1 MAYGLFG
8 KLPQKRDFVALGIP
22 HAVLHPFE
30 TWLQSAVAASRNEL
44 GRDWEELFLVA
55 PIWRFWLGH
64 EILGQVCAGALMPSV
79 DKVGR
84 FFPLTIMHVAAPG
97 QDGVPPVFSP
107 PEAWYGEI
115 ESRLLS
121 VLGEDAEIEVAML
134 TGGLAEPDE
143 PPVLPEPPSEAFKG
157 GVIWTGEA
165 GSTAGDL
172 LRSVIEA
179 DYRRAAAGRSFWWT
193 GGGSGGQPAVH
204 VRAGLP
210 DPYFFTRML
219 RIAVP

>member
-44 GRDWEELFLVA
+44 GRGWEELYLVA

-64 EILGQVCAGALMPSV
+64 EIFGQACAGALMPSV

-84 FFPLTIMHVAAPG
+84 FFPLAIMHVSAPG
-97 QDGVPPVFSP
+97 EEGAPPVFAP
-107 PEAWYGEI
+107 REEWYAEI

-121 VLGEDAEIEVAML
+121 VLGEDAAIEPADL
-134 TGGLAEPDE
+134 TGGLAEPGE
-143 PPVLPEPPSEAFKG
+143 GPQPPDPPGESFKG
-157 GVIWTGEA
+157 GAIWTGEA
-165 GSTAGDL
+165 EGAAADL
-172 LRSVIEA
+172 LASVLKA
-179 DYRRAAAGRSFWWT
+179 DYWRAAGSRSFWWT
-193 GGGSGGQPAVH
+193 AGGSGGRPSLH

-219 RIAVP
+219 KAGNS